1 MLNLTTVTKTLA
13 LSLTMLTVLSSHKAI
28 AWGQNGHRVIG
39 EIADMHVTDK
49 TKSAL
54 QPLLAGSS
62 LAQISTWPD
71 EMRSSPEHF
80 WRKESGKWHYIN
92 IKDAKKMHQYVN
104 TSIDSRDKVAHIL
117 DGIYYSINILKSNKS
132 DLESKKFAL
141 SFLVHLVGDSH
152 QPFHAGRSEDR
163 GGNLIKVSFFG
174 KETNLHSTWDT
185 HLIENENLSFTE
197 FADFIKTSNKKTIKA
212 YLNSQPADWLVESN
226 KISHRVYGE
235 NETKLS
241 YGYVYKHMPVV
252 KKRLSQGGIRLAGL
266 LNQIFDSNAK
276 PLTEALI
283 KKRG

>member
-13 LSLTMLTVLSSHKAI
+13 LSLTMLTALSSHKVI

-39 EIADMHVTDK
+39 EIADMHLTDS

-71 EMRSSPEHF
+71 EMRSNPEHF

-132 DLESKKFAL
+132 DLESRKFAL

-283 KKRG
+283 KKRS

>member
-1 MLNLTTVTKTLA
+1 
-13 LSLTMLTVLSSHKAI
+13 MLTAVSSLKAA
-28 AWGQNGHRVIG
+28 AWGQNGHRIIG
-39 EIADMHVTDK
+39 EIANLHLTDT

-54 QPLLAGSS
+54 QPILAGDS

-117 DGIYYSINILKSNKS
+117 DAIYYSINILESNSS
-132 DLESKKFAL
+132 DLSSKKFAL

-197 FADFIKTSNKKTIKA
+197 FADFIKTSNKKIIKK
-212 YLNSQPADWLVESN
+212 YLNSQPSDWLVESN
-226 KISHRVYGE
+226 RISHRVYDE
-235 NETKLS
+235 KETKLS
-241 YGYVYKHMPVV
+241 FGYVFKHMPVV

-266 LNQIFDSNAK
+266 LNQIFDSNAS

-283 KKRG
+283 NKRG